1 MLAVMN
7 EYHLKIVKRIR
18 DIRKD
23 KRISQEMLSNMS
35 GVSYASIRR
44 FESSGEI
51 SLSSLIKIACALGL
65 SSDLDQLFKREDN
78 YLSID
83 EIIKER

>member
-7 EYHLKIVKRIR
+7 EYQLKIAKRIR

-23 KRISQEMLSNMS
+23 KKISQEMLSNMS

-51 SLSSLIKIACALGL
+51 SLSSLVEIALVLGL
-65 SSDLDQLFKREDN
+65 KDDLDNLFNKEGN
-78 YLSID
+78 FLSIE
-83 EIIKER
+83 EIIEER